1 MEILI
6 AMIVGVY
13 AMLKLPEAWVFLAII
28 AVGIAVAAACGKNQE
43 GKQ

>member
-28 AVGIAVAAACGKNQE
+28 AVGIAVAAACKKSQE
-43 GKQ
+43 GRK